1 MTDSLSVPLD
11 LTSACE
17 LLRPINCLNSQPIS
31 DRSLVQAA
39 VHRVAAASDYQIL
52 GICANTLAE
61 GIQALKTYGAALGY
75 QPQLDLAPIEGAVY
89 IKFNPKSAL
98 CYADRYSGDY
108 RGVLISCQS
117 AYESG
122 LNEMFGHLPLDLF
135 TDAAD
140 G

>member
-1 MTDSLSVPLD
+1 MD
-11 LTSACE
+11 LANACE
-17 LLRPINCLNSQPIS
+17 LLRPINCLHPQSMP
-31 DRSLVQAA
+31 DRSLVRAA
-39 VHRVAAASDYQIL
+39 VHQVAAASDYQIL
-52 GICANTLAE
+52 GICADTIAQ
-61 GIQALKTYGAALGY
+61 GIQALKTYSAALGY
-75 QPQLDLAPIEGAVY
+75 QPSLDLAAIEGVVY

-98 CYADRYSGDY
+98 CYADRYSGEY

-135 TDAAD
+135 EGAA